1 MNEKLFRSVQAA
13 LLARWDGKLSG
24 ILVSAKNFALG
35 AVNRYRSLPE
45 ENREVEVE
53 KLVREAYLAGYRQA
67 YWDGIVDF
75 VEVSSDA
82 KCSTQAMTPMT
93 SVVH

>member
-13 LLARWDGKLSG
+13 LLARWDGKLAE
-24 ILVSAKNFALG
+24 ILVCAKNFAQG
-35 AVNRYRSLPE
+35 AVNRYRSTPE
-45 ENREVEVE
+45 TSREAEVE

-75 VEVSSDA
+75 VEA
-82 KCSTQAMTPMT
+82 STEVKSPARALIPMS